1 MKCVFELKLP
11 VKDLKNHEMIKYYSE
26 RKNPYDK
33 FILQPPYD
41 SREVPRIIEGS
52 LFISLSPNVIA
63 QPNGAHDL
71 CRQLCEDDCV
81 LANGENKVLVICY
94 VGKPVAY
101 TNGGESLKLKNG
113 ATLEEMEKECRENW
127 LPNGYDYLVF
137 VGWSMTKRS
146 MTATFNVSKNGE
158 AKLITP
164 LYSIINLPKSGS
176 LDTNF
181 QRLMR
186 IGHTFTPYMK
196 PPGFFWSLA
205 CSKKLLD
212 KFQRY
217 GKVEEE
223 AFEYQE
229 KKHLPFREFREH
241 LQERFNAA
249 SLNGNKIGKHRLST
263 DKIQS
268 QKDPKSDEKW
278 STLAGSQIKRPVG
291 CTFNFSCNKW
301 KIEQRNGNCLEILAS
316 GNREFIYIEEHEW
329 KKALKICKTRGEFE
343 RERDRQNH
351 EE

>member
-1 MKCVFELKLP
+1 M
-11 VKDLKNHEMIKYYSE
+11 
-26 RKNPYDK
+26 
-33 FILQPPYD
+33 
-41 SREVPRIIEGS
+41 
-52 LFISLSPNVIA
+52 
-63 QPNGAHDL
+63 
-71 CRQLCEDDCV
+71 
-81 LANGENKVLVICY
+81 
-94 VGKPVAY
+94 
-101 TNGGESLKLKNG
+101 
-113 ATLEEMEKECRENW
+113 
-127 LPNGYDYLVF
+127 
-137 VGWSMTKRS
+137 
-146 MTATFNVSKNGE
+146 
-158 AKLITP
+158 ITP

-229 KKHLPFREFREH
+229 KKQSPFREFRDD
-241 LQERFNAA
+241 LQERFNAS

-278 STLAGSQIKRPVG
+278 STLAGGQIKRPVG
-291 CTFNFSCNKW
+291 CTFNFSLNKW

-343 RERDRQNH
+343 RERDRRNQLY

>member
-1 MKCVFELKLP
+1 MCP
-11 VKDLKNHEMIKYYSE
+11 VPL
-26 RKNPYDK
+26 
-33 FILQPPYD
+33 
-41 SREVPRIIEGS
+41 
-52 LFISLSPNVIA
+52 
-63 QPNGAHDL
+63 
-71 CRQLCEDDCV
+71 
-81 LANGENKVLVICY
+81 
-94 VGKPVAY
+94 

-223 AFEYQE
+223 AFEY
-229 KKHLPFREFREH
+229 
-241 LQERFNAA
+241 
-249 SLNGNKIGKHRLST
+249 HRL
-263 DKIQS
+263 K
-268 QKDPKSDEKW
+268 P
-278 STLAGSQIKRPVG
+278 
-291 CTFNFSCNKW
+291 NFS
-301 KIEQRNGNCLEILAS
+301 
-316 GNREFIYIEEHEW
+316 RESAAG
-329 KKALKICKTRGEFE
+329 KNPVACR
-343 RERDRQNH
+343 
-351 EE
+351 